1 MHEVAVT
8 RVNSWSIVP
17 VIRTDLHWLV
27 RTLYIFWLLLASLA
41 WTKFW
46 SHGLST
52 WLPVDWPCNLHW
64 FLLL

>member
-1 MHEVAVT
+1 M
-8 RVNSWSIVP
+8 P

-46 SHGLST
+46 SHGLSA
-52 WLPVDWPCNLHW
+52 WLPVDWSCNLHW
-64 FLLL
+64 FLSL